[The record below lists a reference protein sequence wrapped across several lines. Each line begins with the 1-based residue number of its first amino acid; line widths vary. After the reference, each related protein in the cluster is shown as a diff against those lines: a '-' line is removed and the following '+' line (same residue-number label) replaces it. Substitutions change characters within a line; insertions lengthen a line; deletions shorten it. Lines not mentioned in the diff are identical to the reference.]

1 MLNDN
6 QCINISQD
14 RAFTGT
20 KMMVLILA
28 KNLKAAE
35 LTCRV
40 LEKSGLQY
48 APLWVD
54 TRQVFLE
61 SLDPFISIVP
71 ADYNPPYFSALDAV
85 RDLQERNLDITVI
98 LPTDSFSE
106 DCCDLYQ
113 KRRYRLFAEG
123 SPG

>member
-6 QCINISQD
+6 QSKNISQD
-14 RAFTGT
+14 ALAGT
-20 KMMVLILA
+20 KMKVQILA

-48 APLWVD
+48 ASLWVD

-61 SLDPFISIVP
+61 SLDPFISIVQ
-71 ADYNPPYFSALDAV
+71 AGHNMPYYSALDAV
-85 RDLQERNLDITVI
+85 RDLQERNLDIIVI
-98 LPTDSFSE
+98 SPTDSFSE
-106 DCCDLYQ
+106 DCCDL
-113 KRRYRLFAEG
+113 
-123 SPG
+123 